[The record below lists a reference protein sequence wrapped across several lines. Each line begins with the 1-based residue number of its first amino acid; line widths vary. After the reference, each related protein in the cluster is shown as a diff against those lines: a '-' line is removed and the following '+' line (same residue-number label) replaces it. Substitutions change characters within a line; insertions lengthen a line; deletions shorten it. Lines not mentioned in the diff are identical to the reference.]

1 MKSVLIS
8 DDKSTIIGL
17 RLAGITGMLV
27 KDVDETKRAFQAA
40 KQDDTVGIVILTENV
55 FNVLGDLFMKY
66 RSTGKLP
73 LLVTIPGRNGLE
85 DKDFIM
91 KYVRES
97 IGVKVD
103 E

>member
-8 DDKSTIIGL
+8 DDKSTVIGL

-27 KDVDETKRAFQAA
+27 NDEVETKKAFQAA
-40 KQDDTVGIVILTENV
+40 KQDDTVGIVILTESV
-55 FNVLGDLFMKY
+55 FNLLVDDFIKH
-66 RSTGKLP
+66 RKSGKLP
-73 LLVTIPGRNGLE
+73 LVVTIPGRHGLE

-91 KYVRES
+91 KYVKES